1 MGIQGI
7 IRPPPAIRAVADK
20 TALFVAKNGRA
31 FENKIINSEK
41 GRTPKFAF
49 LHPTSHF
56 HAYYEDRIV
65 FYQNGGANDDK
76 DDKKKSE
83 DIKKGEKEKAASEK
97 QSTSSSED
105 KGEQKTT
112 STTITNLRKTKSIVD
127 PVARALLTQRTNIEK
142 AAQPSESKKET
153 PASATAEATESSDK
167 TASAESTEPARS
179 AQLIPPPS
187 LHYTTLLPPKAIST
201 TQLEILQFTAQ
212 VVALQGRGGSFLR
225 DLSHREWDNPT
236 QWGFLQPRHA
246 HFSYFSNLVD
256 VYKRILGKRVLER
269 EQTWKGSLLEM
280 QALKTRVGLDLNEV
294 AGDDIS
300 MEQEGGQELNFTKEL
315 RREQR
320 DMRYMATGVDTCL
333 EKVAYAAEY
342 DLHIEEKRRKQKENL
357 EDDGGGILGGSARV
371 DWHDFVVV
379 ETIDFPV
386 DEIVERLPPPPT
398 STMKENMPKES
409 QMDEEDEAM
418 DESSVE
424 EEDGDEEKIK
434 VVSDYA
440 PKVVSSKARFASDAR
455 THVID
460 PITKKRIA
468 LEDTTDHMRIQ
479 LMDPEWAKQQKI
491 FKEKQKESNYVEGD
505 MIARNVNAF
514 AKARGDLFGKSVSSL
529 SNLSIDDG

>member
-1 MGIQGI
+1 MAIQGI

-56 HAYYEDRIV
+56 HAYYEDRIL
-65 FYQNGGANDDK
+65 FYQYGGTNADKGDKNKSEDVKK
-76 DDKKKSE
+76 DDKGA
-83 DIKKGEKEKAASEK
+83 DASEK
-97 QSTSSSED
+97 EGANKDEKDETKVVSAAVAKSRQ
-105 KGEQKTT
+105 
-112 STTITNLRKTKSIVD
+112 TKSIVD
-127 PVARALLTQRTNIEK
+127 PVARALLKQRTYIQK
-142 AAQPSESKKET
+142 ASQVSDSKKEKST
-153 PASATAEATESSDK
+153 ETIETAETPTSQ
-167 TASAESTEPARS
+167 P
-179 AQLIPPPS
+179 IPPPS
-187 LHYTTLLPPKAIST
+187 LYYTTLLPPKAIPT
-201 TQLEILQFTAQ
+201 AQLEILQFTAQ

-256 VYKRILGKRVLER
+256 VYKRILGKHVLGR

-294 AGDDIS
+294 AEDDIG
-300 MEQEGGQELNFTKEL
+300 MEQKVGQEATFTQEL

-320 DMRYMATGVDTCL
+320 NMKYMAEGVGKCL

-342 DLHIEEKRRKQKENL
+342 DLHIEEKRRKQQENL
-357 EDDGGGILGGSARV
+357 EDDRSGTLGGSARV

-398 STMKENMPKES
+398 STMKEIEPKES
-409 QMDEEDEAM
+409 QVEEEEEAM
-418 DESSVE
+418 DESSDD
-424 EEDGDEEKIK
+424 EDGDEEKIK

-440 PKVVSSKARFASDAR
+440 PKVVSSEARFSSDAR

-468 LEDTTDHMRIQ
+468 LEDTSDHMRIQ

-491 FKEKQKESNYVEGD
+491 FKEKQKESNYVQGD

-514 AKARGDLFGKSVSSL
+514 AKARGDLFGKSVSPLQIVTS
-529 SNLSIDDG
+529 